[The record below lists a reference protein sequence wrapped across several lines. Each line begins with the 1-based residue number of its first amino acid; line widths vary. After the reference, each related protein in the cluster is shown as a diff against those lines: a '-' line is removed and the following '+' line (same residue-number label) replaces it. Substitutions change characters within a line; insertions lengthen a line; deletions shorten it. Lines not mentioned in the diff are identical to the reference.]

1 MGWGA
6 PRGAGGHRGMLGAR
20 HCGDLCTNELSSV
33 LFPTETT
40 SWPRETMRSDGPTK
54 PGELGSPGCTS
65 CPMQPKE
72 PQGLGPTRLSSRTD
86 PQEGAFPGP
95 AWPHRPP
102 AQTGEALSAEETTV
116 WTPGQPVVKSQCPQ
130 ALTPHPSQPGPVPSP
145 SPQMASGPAAVRGP
159 CLTLQAKDR
168 SKCVGGSLAS

>member
-1 MGWGA
+1 MLGT
-6 PRGAGGHRGMLGAR
+6 RHRG
-20 HCGDLCTNELSSV
+20 DICTNELSSV

-40 SWPRETMRSDGPTK
+40 SWPRETMRSDGPTGRAGD
-54 PGELGSPGCTS
+54 PRLHQLPHAA
-65 CPMQPKE
+65 QE

-102 AQTGEALSAEETTV
+102 AQTREALSAEETTV
-116 WTPGQPVVKSQCPQ
+116 WTPGQPVVKAQCPQ
-130 ALTPHPSQPGPVPSP
+130 ALTPHPSQPGAVPSP
-145 SPQMASGPAAVRGP
+145 SPQMASGPAAMRGP
-159 CLTLQAKDR
+159 CLTLQANDR